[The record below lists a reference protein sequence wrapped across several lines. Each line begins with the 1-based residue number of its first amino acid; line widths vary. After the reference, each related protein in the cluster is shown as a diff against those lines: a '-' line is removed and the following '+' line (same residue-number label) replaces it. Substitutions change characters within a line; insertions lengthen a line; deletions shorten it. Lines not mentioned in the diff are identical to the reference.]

1 MMGWSLPS
9 LARSEGGYRG
19 KVSQAVDRGALLAEA
34 RVAYGLR
41 RYADAYRGLAT
52 ARERARLPDDDLRRL
67 ADAAWWLGHVSEC
80 LALTEELHR
89 HYLEQGYAD
98 RAAVQAIDL
107 AGMFFMRGEPALGS
121 GWLSRARKLLADQ
134 PRGAG
139 HAMLM
144 YVDLSGAL
152 ENEQLDVATTGA
164 AELQELGRE
173 LGDPTY
179 VALGLLVEGLAE
191 IRRGRLREGFG
202 LLDEAMLPVVADTVA
217 REFAGNIYC
226 TIIAI
231 CEDIVD
237 LARARQWTAA
247 TERWLESFTDAVMF
261 QGVCR
266 AHRVHLLAT
275 DGNWDKAEAEAR
287 QVVAELADLNND
299 AIAEAEYQLAETYRL
314 RGRGED
320 ARAAYDLAA
329 ARGRDPQPGA
339 ALLELSSGRINRAW
353 AEITAA
359 VAAYS
364 AHPFRCA
371 PMLRAQVEIGLAAG
385 HLAAATSAY
394 ERLRRISETY
404 PTSGFR
410 AWADQAQGAVLVAAG
425 DPSAALAPLQ
435 AAAAA
440 YYQMRAPYDAACVEL
455 LLAEA
460 HRLLGDQGDAEM
472 HGDAAGALFARLGL
486 PPPPSAQTHQPMPA
500 GLTNREA
507 EVLRLVASG
516 ASNREVGDKLWI
528 SEATVRRHLA
538 NIFRKLDVSSRT
550 AASAWAH
557 ERGLLR

>member
-1 MMGWSLPS
+1 MMTRHAMGHRAPLPWN
-9 LARSEGGYRG
+9 
-19 KVSQAVDRGALLAEA
+19 VSHTVDRSALLAEA
-34 RVAYGLR
+34 RVAYGGR
-41 RYADAYRGLAT
+41 RYADAYRGLAA
-52 ARERARLPDDDLRRL
+52 AREGAGLPDDDLRRL
-67 ADAAWWLGHVSEC
+67 ADAAWWLGHLSEC
-80 LALTEELHR
+80 LALTEELHQ
-89 HYLEQGYAD
+89 HYLEQGYVD

-139 HAMLM
+139 HALLM

-152 ENEQLDVATTGA
+152 EAEQLDVATTGA
-164 AELQELGRE
+164 AELQQLGRE

-191 IRRGRLREGFG
+191 IRRGHLGEGFG
-202 LLDEAMLPVVADTVA
+202 LLDEAMLPVLADTVA

-237 LARARQWTAA
+237 IARARQWTAA

-275 DGNWDKAEAEAR
+275 DGDWDRAEAEAQ

-314 RGRGED
+314 RGRSED
-320 ARAAYDLAA
+320 ARAAFDLAA

-339 ALLELSSGRINRAW
+339 ALLDLASGRIDRAW
-353 AEITAA
+353 AEISAA

-364 AHPFRCA
+364 DSPFRCA

-385 HLAAATSAY
+385 HVTAATSAY
-394 ERLRRISETY
+394 QRLRRISETY
-404 PTSGFR
+404 PTPGFR
-410 AWADQAQGAVLVAAG
+410 AWADQAQGAVFVAAG
-425 DPSAALAPLQ
+425 DASAALAPLQ

-440 YYQMRAPYDAACVEL
+440 YHRMQAPYDAACVEL
-455 LLAEA
+455 LLARAYRMRGDPGEA
-460 HRLLGDQGDAEM
+460 ET
-472 HGDAAGALFARLGL
+472 HGDAAEALFGRLGL
-486 PPPPSAQTHQPMPA
+486 SLPASAQTHLPLPA
-500 GLTNREA
+500 GITNREA
-507 EVLRLVASG
+507 EVLRLVAGG
-516 ASNREVGDKLWI
+516 ASNRQVGDRLCI

-557 ERGLLR
+557 EQGLLR

>member
-41 RYADAYRGLAT
+41 RYADAYRGLAA

-89 HYLEQGYAD
+89 HYLEQGYVD

-164 AELQELGRE
+164 AELQQLGRE

-364 AHPFRCA
+364 ARPFRCA

-460 HRLLGDQGDAEM
+460 HRLLGDQGDAET

-486 PPPPSAQTHQPMPA
+486 SPPPSAQTHQPMPA

>member
-1 MMGWSLPS
+1 M
-9 LARSEGGYRG
+9 
-19 KVSQAVDRGALLAEA
+19 
-34 RVAYGLR
+34 
-41 RYADAYRGLAT
+41 
-52 ARERARLPDDDLRRL
+52 
-67 ADAAWWLGHVSEC
+67 
-80 LALTEELHR
+80 
-89 HYLEQGYAD
+89 
-98 RAAVQAIDL
+98 
-107 AGMFFMRGEPALGS
+107 
-121 GWLSRARKLLADQ
+121 
-134 PRGAG
+134 
-139 HAMLM
+139 
-144 YVDLSGAL
+144 
-152 ENEQLDVATTGA
+152 
-164 AELQELGRE
+164 
-173 LGDPTY
+173 
-179 VALGLLVEGLAE
+179 EGLAE

-339 ALLELSSGRINRAW
+339 ALLELSSGRIDRHGRRSRRQWRVLGAPVPVRAD
-353 AEITAA
+353 AAGASGDRPGGGPSGGRDVGVRTAA
-359 VAAYS
+359 TDQRDLSDLGLPGLGGPGA
-364 AHPFRCA
+364 RC
-371 PMLRAQVEIGLAAG
+371 G
-385 HLAAATSAY
+385 
-394 ERLRRISETY
+394 
-404 PTSGFR
+404 
-410 AWADQAQGAVLVAAG
+410 LVAAG

-440 YYQMRAPYDAACVEL
+440 YQMRAPYDAACVEL

-460 HRLLGDQGDAEM
+460 HRLRGDQGEAET
-472 HGDAAGALFARLGL
+472 HGDAAGALFAKLGL
-486 PPPPSAQTHQPMPA
+486 SPPASAQTHLPLPA

-507 EVLRLVASG
+507 E
-516 ASNREVGDKLWI
+516 
-528 SEATVRRHLA
+528 
-538 NIFRKLDVSSRT
+538 
-550 AASAWAH
+550 AA
-557 ERGLLR
+557 

>member
-1 MMGWSLPS
+1 
-9 LARSEGGYRG
+9 
-19 KVSQAVDRGALLAEA
+19 VSHAVDRASLLAGA
-34 RVAYGLR
+34 RVAYGRR
-41 RYADAYRGLAT
+41 RYADAYRGLAA
-52 ARERARLPDDDLRRL
+52 ARESAGLPDDDLRRL

-89 HYLEQGYAD
+89 HYLEQGYVD

-121 GWLSRARKLLADQ
+121 GWLSRARRLLAHQ

-144 YVDLSGAL
+144 YVDLSDAL
-152 ENEQLDVATTGA
+152 EDEQLDVASAGA
-164 AELQELGRE
+164 PELQQLGRE

-202 LLDEAMLPVVADTVA
+202 LLDEAMLPVLADTVA

-237 LARARQWTAA
+237 IARARQWTAA

-275 DGNWDKAEAEAR
+275 DGAWDRAEAEAR
-287 QVVAELADLNND
+287 HVVAELADLNND
-299 AIAEAEYQLAETYRL
+299 AIAEVEYQLGETYRL
-314 RGRGED
+314 RGRAED

-339 ALLELSSGRINRAW
+339 ALLRLAGGRIDQAW

-364 AHPFRCA
+364 GRPFRCA

-394 ERLRRISETY
+394 EQLRRISETY
-404 PTSGFR
+404 PTPGFR
-410 AWADQAQGAVLVAAG
+410 AWADQAHGAVLVAAS
-425 DPSAALAPLQ
+425 DPSTALAPLQ

-460 HRLLGDQGDAEM
+460 HRMRADQGEAET

-486 PPPPSAQTHQPMPA
+486 SSPASAPTQMTLPG
-500 GLTNREA
+500 GLTSREA
-507 EVLRLVASG
+507 EVLRQVAGG
-516 ASNREVGDKLWI
+516 ASNREVGNKLWI

-538 NIFRKLDVSSRT
+538 NIFWKLGVSSRT

-557 ERGLLR
+557 QHGLLR

>member
-1 MMGWSLPS
+1 M
-9 LARSEGGYRG
+9 
-19 KVSQAVDRGALLAEA
+19 
-34 RVAYGLR
+34 
-41 RYADAYRGLAT
+41 
-52 ARERARLPDDDLRRL
+52 
-67 ADAAWWLGHVSEC
+67 
-80 LALTEELHR
+80 
-89 HYLEQGYAD
+89 D

-164 AELQELGRE
+164 AELQQLGRE

-275 DGNWDKAEAEAR
+275 DGDWDQAEAEAQ

-320 ARAAYDLAA
+320 ARAAYDLAT

-339 ALLELSSGRINRAW
+339 ALLELSSGRIDQAW

-364 AHPFRCA
+364 AARSGARRCCGRKWRSA
-371 PMLRAQVEIGLAAG
+371 WRRAIWRPRRRRTNGCDG
-385 HLAAATSAY
+385 SA
-394 ERLRRISETY
+394 RPIRR
-404 PTSGFR
+404 SGFR

-440 YYQMRAPYDAACVEL
+440 LPRCERHTTQPALSCSSPRRTASAATRARPRRMAMPPVRSL
-455 LLAEA
+455 
-460 HRLLGDQGDAEM
+460 QGSAS
-472 HGDAAGALFARLGL
+472 
-486 PPPPSAQTHQPMPA
+486 PPPSAQTHLPLPA

-507 EVLRLVASG
+507 EVLRLVAGG
-516 ASNREVGDKLWI
+516 ASNREG
-528 SEATVRRHLA
+528 RRQALDQRGHRSPAPGQHLSKA
-538 NIFRKLDVSSRT
+538 RRQLTNSSLGLGPR
-550 AASAWAH
+550 AWAPPLAAYTIWTN
-557 ERGLLR
+557 RPRRNRRLDKRPKVSRSGRCGPQGLPS

>member
-1 MMGWSLPS
+1 MLCAKGHRASL
-9 LARSEGGYRG
+9 RW
-19 KVSQAVDRGALLAEA
+19 KVSHTVDRASLLAEA
-34 RVAYGLR
+34 RVAYGRR
-41 RYADAYRGLAT
+41 RYADAYRGLAA
-52 ARERARLPDDDLRRL
+52 AREGAGLPDDDLRRL
-67 ADAAWWLGHVSEC
+67 ADAAWWLGHLSEC

-89 HYLEQGYAD
+89 HYLEQGYVD

-121 GWLSRARKLLADQ
+121 GWLSRARRLLADQ

-144 YVDLSGAL
+144 YVDLSEAL
-152 ENEQLDVATTGA
+152 EDEQLDVATTGA
-164 AELQELGRE
+164 AELQQLGRE

-179 VALGLLVEGLAE
+179 VALGLLVEGVAE

-202 LLDEAMLPVVADTVA
+202 LLDEAMLPVLADTMA
-217 REFAGNIYC
+217 PEFAGNIYC

-231 CEDIVD
+231 CEDVADI
-237 LARARQWTAA
+237 ARARQWTAA

-266 AHRVHLLAT
+266 AHRVHLLAI
-275 DGNWDKAEAEAR
+275 DGDWDRAEAEAR

-299 AIAEAEYQLAETYRL
+299 AIAEAEYQLGETYRL
-314 RGRGED
+314 RGRAED

-339 ALLELSSGRINRAW
+339 ALLELASGRSDRAW
-353 AEITAA
+353 AEITTA

-371 PMLRAQVEIGLAAG
+371 PLIRAQVEISLAAG
-385 HLAAATSAY
+385 HLAAATSGY
-394 ERLRRISETY
+394 ERLQQISETY
-404 PTSGFR
+404 PTPGFR
-410 AWADQAQGAVLVAAG
+410 AWADHAHGAILIAAG
-425 DPSAALAPLQ
+425 DPVAALVPLQ

-440 YYQMRAPYDAACVEL
+440 YHRTRAPYDAACVEL

-460 HRLLGDQGDAEM
+460 HRLRGETGEAET
-472 HGDAAGALFARLGL
+472 HGDAAAALFARLGL
-486 PPPPSAQTHQPMPA
+486 SPPSSTETHQLPPA

-507 EVLRLVASG
+507 EVLRLVAGG
-516 ASNREVGDKLWI
+516 ASNREVGERLWI

-557 ERGLLR
+557 ENGLLR